1 MFRNLCVFA
10 LFWGYFLPPITP
22 WSFAHDF
29 AIHRRA
35 NEFADYQQKIMKI
48 DDHIAIA
55 VSGLTADA
63 RALASYKLSALYPI
77 PA

>member
-1 MFRNLCVFA
+1 MFRNLCVFT
-10 LFWGYFLPPITP
+10 LFWEYFLPPITP
-22 WSFAHDF
+22 RSFVHDF
-29 AIHRRA
+29 TIHRRA

-63 RALASYKLSALYPI
+63 RALASYELVVPYSI
-77 PA
+77 PV